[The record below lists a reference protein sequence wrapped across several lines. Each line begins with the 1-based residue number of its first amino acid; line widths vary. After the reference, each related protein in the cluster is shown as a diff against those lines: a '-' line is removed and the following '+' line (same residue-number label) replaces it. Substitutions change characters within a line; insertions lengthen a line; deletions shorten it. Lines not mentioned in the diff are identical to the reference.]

1 MSQTA
6 PKIPTHMT
14 VSEFIAWNAPEGR
27 RWQLVEGLPEAMA
40 PTSRTHGALLIELGA
55 LISRHLAERSGPC
68 TVLGAPGIVPRVRA
82 DLNFRIPDLAVTC
95 TPYAEEEHAV
105 SDPVVI
111 IEILSPSNK
120 AETWANVWTYT
131 TIPSVAEIAVV
142 SSTDRSARPLRRLQD
157 GSWPAKPELVES
169 GDFVLASIGFRV
181 PLEAIYRTTR
191 LAR

>member
-1 MSQTA
+1 MSQPA
-6 PKIPTHMT
+6 PKIPTYMT
-14 VSEFIAWNAPEGR
+14 VSEFIAWNAPEGA
-27 RWQLVEGLPEAMA
+27 RWQLVEGSPEAMA
-40 PTSRTHGALLIELGA
+40 PASRSHGSIQAELGA
-55 LISRHLAERSGPC
+55 LISRHLAEQSKPC
-68 TVLGAPGIVPRVRA
+68 AVVVAPGVMPRVRA

-95 TPYAEEEHAV
+95 TPYTEEEHAI

-142 SSTDRSARPLRRLQD
+142 SATDRSVQILRRMKD

-169 GDFVLASIGFRV
+169 GDFVLDSIGFRV
-181 PLEAIYRTTR
+181 PIAAMYRTTR
-191 LAR
+191 LAG